1 MASAPVLDFSALT
14 QPIPGDAPEGRTV
27 PLPVRQKLGAA
38 RKETEPHPDDPNLG
52 EVPRKADWP
61 GIVRTVEDLLTNT
74 SKDLLL
80 VAQLTEALT
89 RLHGFAGV
97 RDGLH
102 LFYELVEQ
110 CWDRVHPMPE
120 EGEGMDVRTGPF
132 HWLSDAD
139 RGARFPNTVREV
151 SMLRIDNQTYSWMD
165 WKCSQEGKPLVDGRD
180 PVPAADF
187 DRALPLSPD
196 VAEDLTQAND
206 ELTRLEQKLDAL
218 MGADAPGMMGLR
230 QALEDCAQLMRG
242 ATGRGGGGRAR
253 PQRHLPHR
261 LPRGRDR
268 DDRYPGGGVPAD
280 RAHRR
285 RPGATRT
292 PQSHPR
298 LAPPRRGAGADA
310 VPPADPRIDPRSQ
323 PPRRTRPRVRDP
335 RTGRRRAARAPEW
348 IKLPSDG
355 SVPDPGPFRHR
366 EPDCCTL
373 KPDSNPRGG
382 LPMSAAEQAQAAAA
396 ATTTT
401 EDAGSKWLED
411 AIKTTRPR
419 TDQESQRTRNYLEE
433 YVRHLIQPGMVV
445 SRDAEANI
453 KYWIKEIDKK
463 LTDQLNAVM
472 HHEEDR
478 KSVV

>member
-230 QALEDCAQLMRG
+230 QALEDCAQLMQTAVRRAGPTEMAG
-242 ATGRGGGGRAR
+242 AAPPAAEAAAALAPNGTSLTASLAVGTGTI
-253 PQRHLPHR
+253 
-261 LPRGRDR
+261 
-268 DDRYPGGGVPAD
+268 
-280 RAHRR
+280 
-285 RPGATRT
+285 ATRAEAYRQIEHIAAVLEQLE
-292 PQSHPR
+292 PHSPIPDLLRRAVALGRMPFRQLIRELIRDPNHLAELGREFGIRELGEGAP
-298 LAPPRRGAGADA
+298 LAPPSG
-310 VPPADPRIDPRSQ
+310 
-323 PPRRTRPRVRDP
+323 
-335 RTGRRRAARAPEW
+335 
-348 IKLPSDG
+348 
-355 SVPDPGPFRHR
+355 
-366 EPDCCTL
+366 
-373 KPDSNPRGG
+373 
-382 LPMSAAEQAQAAAA
+382 
-396 ATTTT
+396 
-401 EDAGSKWLED
+401 
-411 AIKTTRPR
+411 
-419 TDQESQRTRNYLEE
+419 
-433 YVRHLIQPGMVV
+433 
-445 SRDAEANI
+445 
-453 KYWIKEIDKK
+453 
-463 LTDQLNAVM
+463 
-472 HHEEDR
+472 
-478 KSVV
+478 